1 MPPKRRTAYKGVS
14 WLAAGVLLGAL
25 ALACP
30 VLRADDPPDNK
41 QAGKQ
46 NDEADLMEFL
56 GGIGSEDENL
66 INFLGRTDPRK
77 IAAASVP
84 KRPPPTTSGQSSSAD
99 PGSQK
104 Q

>member
-1 MPPKRRTAYKGVS
+1 MPPTGRIAHKGIT
-14 WLAAGVLLGAL
+14 WLLVGSLLCMSAL
-25 ALACP
+25 LPA
-30 VLRADDPPDNK
+30 VLRADDAP
-41 QAGKQ
+41 GKQ
-46 NDEADLMEFL
+46 TKRPADDADLMEFL

-77 IAAASVP
+77 VAAASVP
-84 KRPPPTTSGQSSSAD
+84 KRPPPTGGAQSSSAD

>member
-1 MPPKRRTAYKGVS
+1 MPPRRRTAHKGVS
-14 WLAAGVLLGAL
+14 WLTASVLAGAL
-25 ALACP
+25 ALASA
-30 VLRADDPPDNK
+30 VLRADDPPNK
-41 QAGKQ
+41 QPSKPA
-46 NDEADLMEFL
+46 DDADLMEFL

-77 IAAASVP
+77 IVAASVP
-84 KRPPPTTSGQSSSAD
+84 KRPPPTSGQSSSAD

>member
-1 MPPKRRTAYKGVS
+1 MPPRRRTAHKGVS
-14 WLAAGVLLGAL
+14 WLAAGVLAGAL
-25 ALACP
+25 ALASQT
-30 VLRADDPPDNK
+30 LRADAPPDK

-46 NDEADLMEFL
+46 TDDADLMEFL

-66 INFLGRTDPRK
+66 INFLGRADPK
-77 IAAASVP
+77 KVAAASVP
-84 KRPPPTTSGQSSSAD
+84 KRPPPTSGQSSSAD